1 MIREN
6 WVKQRLAAGEPAIGS
21 WITIAH
27 PTVGE
32 VMAQAGFDWLAI
44 DMEHGVVGVESVQTL
59 CQAMSGTPTVPLVR
73 VPWNDQVIIKQVL
86 ETGVQGMVIP
96 QVRTAE
102 EARAAIAAAK
112 YPPAGIRGIGCQRP
126 AGFGAWFH
134 EYLQKSNDNLVI
146 IVQIE
151 HVQAV
156 ENLHEIL
163 AVKGIDAILI
173 GANDLSAS
181 MGLLGQPTHPE
192 VVKVIEKIHAAAC
205 AAGVPP
211 GIIAA
216 SPDDANKRIA
226 QGYKFI
232 GIGLDVGF
240 LSTAC
245 RDICGKIQ
253 WNGGDTTSS

>member
-1 MIREN
+1 
-6 WVKQRLAAGEPAIGS
+6 
-21 WITIAH
+21 
-27 PTVGE
+27 
-32 VMAQAGFDWLAI
+32 MAQAGFDWLAI

-86 ETGVQGMVIP
+86 DTGVQGLIIP
-96 QVRTAE
+96 QVRTAA
-102 EARAAIAAAK
+102 EARAAIAAAQ
-112 YPPAGIRGIGCQRP
+112 YPPAGIRGIGCQRA
-126 AGFGAWFH
+126 AGYGAWVH

-146 IVQIE
+146 VVQIE

-156 ENLHEIL
+156 ENLSEIL

-192 VVKVIEKIHAAAC
+192 VVKVIEKIHATAR

-216 SPDDANKRIA
+216 SPDDANRRIA
-226 QGYKFI
+226 EGYKFI

-240 LSTAC
+240 LSTVC
-245 RDICGKIQ
+245 RDICDKIQ
-253 WNGGDTTSS
+253 GIRERTQSRHE